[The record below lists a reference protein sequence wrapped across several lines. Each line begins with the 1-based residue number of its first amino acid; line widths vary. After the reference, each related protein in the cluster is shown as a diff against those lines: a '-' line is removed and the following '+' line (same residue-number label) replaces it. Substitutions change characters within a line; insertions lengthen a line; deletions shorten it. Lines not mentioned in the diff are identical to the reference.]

1 MTVSLSHAFVTMLS
15 DMCTNCSLSVVT
27 LQSEPNVRER
37 ERERRGRVQER
48 VRGRSRERETER
60 CPPFIGSVT
69 GERVSVM
76 DRYKT
81 EEKCEEEC
89 EDRQTA
95 VLGEC
100 GSCQR
105 WVGMGQNSVMVGSAT
120 PPPVTMAT
128 EWQHGNTRDHAVVC
142 VLDQSGT

>member
-69 GERVSVM
+69 VERVSVM
-76 DRYKT
+76 ERKYKQQT
-81 EEKCEEEC
+81 EEEC
-89 EDRQTA
+89 VE
-95 VLGEC
+95 E
-100 GSCQR
+100 
-105 WVGMGQNSVMVGSAT
+105 
-120 PPPVTMAT
+120 
-128 EWQHGNTRDHAVVC
+128 
-142 VLDQSGT
+142 